1 MCFVAGVLI
10 CMGKYAIIKKNIQIG
25 ERLWHQSFRWD
36 GYCDER
42 GAGFCATATQLP
54 RGEYGLVA
62 LCVKGNIL
70 SIYDVDIRSNIGE
83 LLYTIEMK
91 KIEKLKNIF
100 VLFGRTLK
108 LTYKGD
114 LYSFTNIAGVKEAL
128 SVIEEESKKQ

>member
-1 MCFVAGVLI
+1 MPSKFQMGLI
-10 CMGKYAIIKKNIQIG
+10 EK
-25 ERLWHQSFRWD
+25 

-70 SIYDVDIRSNIGE
+70 SIYDVDIRNNLGE
-83 LLYTIEMK
+83 LLYEIEMK
-91 KIEKLKNIF
+91 KIQNFKNKF
-100 VLFGRTLK
+100 VLIGRTVK
-108 LTYKGD
+108 FTYSGN

-128 SVIEEESKKQ
+128 SVMEEETKK